1 MKWTSSIKPNVFFYI
16 GIIVGIVNAVFLGFN
31 FFLSLLSIAIILFSD
46 TFTEAINTFLKGS
59 H

>member
-1 MKWTSSIKPNVFFYI
+1 MKWTSSIKPNGFFYI

-46 TFTEAINTFLKGS
+46 TLTEAINTFLKGS

>member
-16 GIIVGIVNAVFLGFN
+16 GIIVGIVNAVFIGFN

-46 TFTEAINTFLKGS
+46 TLTEAINTFLKGG

>member
-31 FFLSLLSIAIILFSD
+31 FFLSLLSITIILFSD
-46 TFTEAINTFLKGS
+46 TLTEAINPFLKGS